1 MSNVP
6 PPAMSP
12 FAGAARQVQQ
22 RLILRRSLQGLLKTW
37 PYAVAVLASLAAFR
51 ILGALFATGGLA
63 VGLLVLWVLGCIG
76 FAWWTKPG
84 AFAALSY
91 WDRQAS
97 RGDAFA
103 SAWWFEAQP
112 GRTAGQQLH
121 LETASSKL
129 SAALPGLSRDITLPD
144 VRWLGLL
151 PLLAVGLWLLPGG
164 GGLRLPDPALT
175 AEGRALAEKHG
186 KEIAEKKLDA
196 EKMQSLDEKERKELE
211 KLQQKVQETAK
222 ALQEGGAKTSREV
235 LSELEKRAR
244 DAEKLAAKLGAGD
257 DAWASEQMVAE
268 MRKHADTAEL
278 GDAVASKSA
287 ESTGSH
293 AQKLAD
299 KLKDPKLTNE
309 TRDRFADTLREVGK
323 QAQPEDKDRT
333 VGQHV
338 MGADKNMVQALP
350 KEASKEFQAL
360 ADKMKT
366 LAAREKAREQ
376 LEKLAQQLRQS
387 GSDIAGQGT
396 KGMQQLAGS
405 QGQQG
410 QGQQQGGQSQ
420 KMQAMQNAPQMQPM
434 QMPSFSNAPQG
445 QQGAGQQMNMM
456 TPVPG
461 TGQQGK
467 PMQLAP
473 AQGKPGGG
481 KGNQPM
487 LFAPVPGMPPG
498 QQGNIAMLGM
508 GPGMGQGGLPP
519 GNGTTAM
526 GNTPTEK
533 TKPGQAATVNAQRN
547 ADGASSVRTVEGQ
560 AHNETA
566 TRTAQ
571 TTAIEAIAAEE
582 NALDDQALPP
592 ARRDQVRR
600 YFTELRKRFESQ
612 P

>member
-1 MSNVP
+1 MP
-6 PPAMSP
+6 
-12 FAGAARQVQQ
+12 
-22 RLILRRSLQGLLKTW
+22 
-37 PYAVAVLASLAAFR
+37 
-51 ILGALFATGGLA
+51 
-63 VGLLVLWVLGCIG
+63 
-76 FAWWTKPG
+76 
-84 AFAALSY
+84 
-91 WDRQAS
+91 
-97 RGDAFA
+97 
-103 SAWWFEAQP
+103 
-112 GRTAGQQLH
+112 
-121 LETASSKL
+121 
-129 SAALPGLSRDITLPD
+129 
-144 VRWLGLL
+144 
-151 PLLAVGLWLLPGG
+151 
-164 GGLRLPDPALT
+164 
-175 AEGRALAEKHG
+175 
-186 KEIAEKKLDA
+186 
-196 EKMQSLDEKERKELE
+196 SLDEQERKELE

-268 MRKHADTAEL
+268 MRKHADMAEL

-293 AQKLAD
+293 AQQIAD

-309 TRDRFADTLREVGK
+309 TRDRFADTLREIGK

-350 KEASKEFQAL
+350 QEASKEFQAL

-396 KGMQQLAGS
+396 QGMQQLAGN

-410 QGQQQGGQSQ
+410 QGQQSGQSQ
-420 KMQAMQNAPQMQPM
+420 KMQALQNAPQMQSM
-434 QMPSFSNAPQG
+434 QMPSFSNAPQA
-445 QQGAGQQMNMM
+445 QQGTGQQMNMM

-481 KGNQPM
+481 KGSQPM

-508 GPGMGQGGLPP
+508 TPGMSQGGLPP

-526 GNTPTEK
+526 GNAPTEK
-533 TKPGQAATVNAQRN
+533 TKAGQAATVNAQRN

-560 AHNETA
+560 VHQETA
-566 TRTAQ
+566 ARTAQ
-571 TTAIEAIAAEE
+571 ATAIDAISAEE
-582 NALDDQALPP
+582 SALDDQALPA